1 LANNCCIVSDLIPTL
16 ALGIPGSAVTALF
29 IAALTLHG
37 LNPGVQFY
45 KDSGAL
51 PYAVQAGILLAQ
63 FSFFGIGLLLARF
76 FARLVLIPKSL
87 LVPIIVFLC
96 FVGSFAIRSRVE
108 DILVTIIFGFLGY
121 FFHKKKYPTIC
132 LVLGLVLGN
141 ITEANF
147 HRAFI
152 IGRGSYSIFFK
163 SNISMILFGM
173 TALSLT
179 GPSLVKLFKNFG
191 GFFKRKFK

>member
-1 LANNCCIVSDLIPTL
+1 M
-16 ALGIPGSAVTALF
+16 
-29 IAALTLHG
+29 
-37 LNPGVQFY
+37 
-45 KDSGAL
+45 
-51 PYAVQAGILLAQ
+51 
-63 FSFFGIGLLLARF
+63 
-76 FARLVLIPKSL
+76 IPKSL
-87 LVPIIVFLC
+87 LVPVIVFLC

-152 IGRGSYSIFFK
+152 IGRGSYAIFLK
-163 SNISMILFGM
+163 SNISIILFGM
-173 TALSLT
+173 MVLSLT
-179 GPSLVKLFKNFG
+179 GPSIVKLLKNLGVFL
-191 GFFKRKFK
+191 KRKFK